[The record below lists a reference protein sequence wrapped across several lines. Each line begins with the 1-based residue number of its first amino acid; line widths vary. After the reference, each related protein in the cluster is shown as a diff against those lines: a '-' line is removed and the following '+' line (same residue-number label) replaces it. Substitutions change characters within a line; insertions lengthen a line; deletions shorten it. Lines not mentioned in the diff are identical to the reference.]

1 MEEIDIHKI
10 AEEKKKKKAVT
21 LYLDPELIE
30 DTREF
35 LGNKKSVSQFV
46 NDMLQQISNFLKER
60 KKEEQ
65 EKKGGENN
73 G

>member
-21 LYLDPELIE
+21 LYLDPDLIE

-46 NDMLQQISNFLKER
+46 NDMLQQISDFLKER
-60 KKEEQ
+60 KKEQQ
-65 EKKGGENN
+65 EKKEENKS

>member
-21 LYLDPELIE
+21 LYLDPQLIE

-46 NDMLQQISNFLKER
+46 NDMLQQISDFLKER
-60 KKEEQ
+60 KREQ
-65 EKKGGENN
+65 EKKEGENN